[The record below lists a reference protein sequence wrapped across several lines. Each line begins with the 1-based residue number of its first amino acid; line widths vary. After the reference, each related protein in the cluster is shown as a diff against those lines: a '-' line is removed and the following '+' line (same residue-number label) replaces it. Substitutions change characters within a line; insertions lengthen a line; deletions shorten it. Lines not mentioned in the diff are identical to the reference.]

1 MKIRPLTPETFPKA
15 LALLLQA
22 FAPGKQEVQLV
33 ERLQQKER
41 IRYEWVCLHRDTVT
55 AYIAFTQAY
64 NQGAVCGLHLG
75 PMAVKPGMQ
84 GQGIGTELLRFCL
97 RQEAISQSTLFVLG
111 KPKFFEKFGFTPCSL
126 PLCPPGT
133 GQGQLLSLRNP
144 ATDRFVV
151 GYEPEF
157 KQKKIGSLPPHGLAT
172 RG

>member
-22 FAPGKQEVQLV
+22 FAPGRREAQLV

-41 IRYEWVCLHRDTVT
+41 TRYEWVCLHRDTVT

-64 NQGAVCGLHLG
+64 DQGRVCGLHLG
-75 PMAVKPGMQ
+75 PMAVKPQMQ

-97 RQEAISQSTLFVLG
+97 RQEVISQSPLFVLG
-111 KPKFFEKFGFTPCSL
+111 KPNYFEKFGFSPCAL
-126 PLCPPGT
+126 PLCPPGQ
-133 GQGQLLSLRNP
+133 GQRQLLSIRNQ
-144 ATDRFVV
+144 TNHRFVV

-157 KQKKIGSLPPHGLAT
+157 KQKK
-172 RG
+172 